1 MTASDREKL
10 LADVDAFCQ
19 EVRPHEE
26 LCYVEHRFNDQV
38 VPLAKKHNIL
48 GMLTPTD
55 YGGRGADAVTY
66 LKSLARIGREGT
78 GVRTFFSGHVSI
90 GAYPILAFG
99 NQDQK
104 QRYLPAASRGEK
116 ILAFGLTEPDA
127 GSNPLEMT
135 STYEKRGNKYVL
147 NGVKYLISN
156 GGIAD
161 AVICFAYPATPPSG
175 APRRVS
181 AFIVDARQPGFV
193 AENLTAKMGM
203 FAANTAM
210 FELRDAEVPLDN
222 MLGAEGDGFRV
233 AMGTLVSGR
242 LSVAAG
248 CLGVIEDCL
257 DEVVTYTKERRQ
269 HGKPIAKH
277 QLVQDHIAAIE
288 VHRVSTEAIV
298 MKAAEAK
305 DAAVASPQNADL
317 ARKADI
323 LAAQAKLFA
332 ANAAWDAADRAVQA
346 FGGRGWSTLYRPG
359 RHLMDVRV
367 CRIYEGTDEIL
378 KLKIAA
384 SVLGKE
390 FEAFK

>member
-1 MTASDREKL
+1 MNASEQVRL
-10 LADVDAFCQ
+10 LADVEAFCT
-19 EVRPHEE
+19 EIRPHEE

-38 VPLAKKHNIL
+38 VLLGKKHNIL
-48 GMLTPTD
+48 GMLTPTE

-66 LKSLARIGREGT
+66 LKALARIGQEGT

-90 GAYPILAFG
+90 GAYPIITWGTA
-99 NQDQK
+99 DQK
-104 QRYLPAASRGEK
+104 QRYLPAACEGTK

-135 STYEKRGNKYVL
+135 TTYEKVGDHYVL

-161 AVICFAYPATPPSG
+161 AVICFAYPKETPAG
-175 APRRVS
+175 QPRRVS
-181 AFIVDARQPGFV
+181 AFIVDTRQEGFIG
-193 AENLTAKMGM
+193 EDLTAKMGM

-210 FELRDAEVPLDN
+210 FELQNAKVPLN
-222 MLGAEGDGFRV
+222 NLLGEEGNGFRI

-257 DEVVTYTKERRQ
+257 IEVVNYTKERQQ

-288 VHRVSTEAIV
+288 MHRLSTEAV
-298 MKAAEAK
+298 VLKAAQAK
-305 DAAVASPQNADL
+305 DAMSAAPGDKAL
-317 ARKADI
+317 AQQADI
-323 LAAQAKLFA
+323 LAAQAKFFA
-332 ANAAWDAADRAVQA
+332 SNAAWDAADRAVQA
-346 FGGRGWSTLYRPG
+346 FGGRGWSILYRPG

-378 KLKIAA
+378 KLKIA
-384 SVLGKE
+384 SHVLGKE
-390 FEAFK
+390 YEAFK